1 LLRTIVPT
9 QNCKVYDFEYE
20 LSYAIICK
28 LNNYRKR
35 KLLKPK
41 EKAVEHS
48 ENAFEKVVRVK

>member
-20 LSYAIICK
+20 LSYAITCR

-35 KLLKPK
+35 KLLKPE
-41 EKAVEHS
+41 EKTVEHS
-48 ENAFEKVVRVK
+48 KNAFEKIVQC